1 MSVWPNVRVV
11 YSQMPMASYSLRARC
26 AFFALTCALCLFL
39 WQALTVRYNYS
50 GNWTGLFCTGAL
62 YGTPPGL
69 SEKLYVFPNWGYDGQ
84 LYHYIAH
91 DPLFRRGFASHFDAP
106 RLRYRRILV
115 PGLAFLLAG
124 GQDGAVDIA
133 YYGVVLGFILLG
145 AYWLGRF
152 GTLLGYGPWF
162 GLCFA
167 FVPAV
172 LVSVD
177 RLTVDGALAACSA
190 GFALYAREWRPRK
203 LYAVLAAAALVRE
216 TGLILVVACVL
227 WLALE
232 RRFRE
237 AILFSTAALP
247 AACWYV
253 FVALHTAPSGA
264 GLLTPLLFSG
274 IADRILH
281 PQLLAAS
288 ASIRLLAEALD
299 LLALA
304 GILGSLLWAV
314 RRAVQ
319 RSLTPLTIAIYL
331 FAILAITLA
340 RGDAWSEVY
349 AFGRTLTPL
358 LFLSALDG
366 LSVGRVWPAAAMLAL
381 DPRIALQMAGQFL
394 NVLRGVAALR

>member
-1 MSVWPNVRVV
+1 MT
-11 YSQMPMASYSLRARC
+11 SYAPRIRC
-26 AFFALTCALCLFL
+26 AFFAVICALCLFL

-69 SEKLYVFPNWGYDGQ
+69 SERLYVFPNRGYDGQ
-84 LYHYIAH
+84 FYHYMAH
-91 DPLFRRGFASHFDAP
+91 DPLFRRGFARCFDAP

-152 GTLLGYGPWF
+152 GALLGYGPWF

-167 FVPAV
+167 LVPAV

-177 RLTVDGALAACSA
+177 RLTVDVALAACSV
-190 GFALYAREWRPRK
+190 GFALYTRQWRPWK
-203 LYAVLAAAALVRE
+203 LYAVLAAAALARE
-216 TGLILVVACVL
+216 TGLLLVVACVL

-247 AACWYV
+247 AAGWYV
-253 FVALHTAPSGA
+253 FVGLHTAPA
-264 GLLTPLLFSG
+264 GTGFLTPLLFSG
-274 IADRILH
+274 ILDRILH
-281 PQLLAAS
+281 PQLPAAS
-288 ASIRLLAEALD
+288 ASIRLLAAVLD

-304 GILGSLLWAV
+304 GILVALLWAF

-319 RSLTPLTIAIYL
+319 RARTPVTMAIWL
-331 FAILAITLA
+331 FAILAITLSG
-340 RGDAWSEVY
+340 GDPWSEVY

-358 LFLSALDG
+358 LLLSALDG
-366 LSVGRVWPAAAMLAL
+366 LTVGRVWPAAAMLAM
-381 DPRIALQMAGQFL
+381 DPRIALMMGGQIL
-394 NVLRGVAALR
+394 NVLRGVATLR